1 MCGAG
6 ESSKEA
12 AMKEIKPPNLAL
24 EKIRSVI
31 RKVRLEVD
39 EEKYFLTQ
47 NIFRRARQ
55 TSTRTDQLYP
65 PPAEVTTPQPPP
77 RPPTTPPPLV
87 TELRPPPPPPRAT
100 ARPPRTLS
108 PTTGRPRRR

>member
-39 EEKYFLTQ
+39 EEKYFLAQ
-47 NIFRRARQ
+47 KYFSPSVQWLVMCGDLAR
-55 TSTRTDQLYP
+55 S
-65 PPAEVTTPQPPP
+65 
-77 RPPTTPPPLV
+77 
-87 TELRPPPPPPRAT
+87 
-100 ARPPRTLS
+100 
-108 PTTGRPRRR
+108 RPRDHGQWWSSSGGAWQQQSAPSCPQSHNRLAVRTILTVM

>member
-31 RKVRLEVD
+31 RKVHSKMD

-47 NIFRRARQ
+47 KIFRRARQ

-65 PPAEVTTPQPPP
+65 PPAEVTTPPPPP
-77 RPPTTPPPLV
+77 RPLTTPL
-87 TELRPPPPPPRAT
+87 LPPPRAT
-100 ARPPRTLS
+100 APQPRTLS
-108 PTTGRPRRR
+108 PTMGRPRRR

>member
-39 EEKYFLTQ
+39 EEKYFVAQ
-47 NIFRRARQ
+47 KIFRRARQ
-55 TSTRTDQLYP
+55 TSTRTDLLYP
-65 PPAEVTTPQPPP
+65 PPAEVTTPLPPP
-77 RPPTTPPPLV
+77 RPLTTPL
-87 TELRPPPPPPRAT
+87 LPPPRAT
-100 ARPPRTLS
+100 ARQPRTLS
-108 PTTGRPRRR
+108 PTTERPRRR

>member
-31 RKVRLEVD
+31 RKVHSKMG

-47 NIFRRARQ
+47 KIFRRARQ
-55 TSTRTDQLYP
+55 TSTRTDLLYP
-65 PPAEVTTPQPPP
+65 PPAEVTTPPPPP
-77 RPPTTPPPLV
+77 RPPTAPPPLV

-100 ARPPRTLS
+100 APQPRTLS
-108 PTTGRPRRR
+108 PNTGRPRRR